1 MRVLTRP
8 IAVVSAIVIAIVI
21 VAVLYFALL
30 KPVARTYNMIQ
41 EKDQAV
47 KAGWSQV
54 VNVYKRRADLIP
66 NLVST
71 VRGYATHEQQT
82 LARVVE
88 ARAKV
93 GKVNVNLDDPN
104 ALQAFSTSQGEL
116 QSALSRLMVVVE
128 RYPDLKANSQFEDLQ
143 AQLEGSENRITVER
157 QRFILAVQDFNTYI
171 RSFPNNIIADY
182 FGYAEKPNFT
192 VQSEAEISDAPVVN
206 FDPSASS
213 ATQ

>member
-8 IAVVSAIVIAIVI
+8 VAVVSAIAIVI
-21 VAVLYFALL
+21 VAVLYFALA
-30 KPVARTYNMIQ
+30 KPVARTYNTIQ

-71 VRGYATHEQQT
+71 VRGYAAHEQQT

-88 ARAKV
+88 ARARV
-93 GKVNVNLDDPN
+93 GNVNVNLDDPN
-104 ALQAFSTSQGEL
+104 ALQAFSASQGEL
-116 QSALSRLMVVVE
+116 QSALSRLMVVME

-192 VQSEAEISDAPVVN
+192 VQNEAEISDAPAVN
-206 FDPSASS
+206 FDPPASP